1 MPLVPAARPRPLLT
15 STSSVAP
22 ATAAFGATHARD
34 GRDGCLASNALCGG
48 EDDGSGGRSSGS
60 SMSSSSS
67 ASSSSTSSEA
77 ESCPW
82 SAGVRLGIPTTR
94 VPKPTNPGGSGD
106 GPRNRSPRGSI
117 GFRVYLG
124 PATRPEGTGGD
135 RRTAS
140 CVAAGA
146 GIFPI
151 PASVIVVVDAVLGA
165 AVATAAALAVC
176 IATKLCWFAVCIALK
191 FKVAFACGASAA
203 SAPAFAASAAALA

>member
-1 MPLVPAARPRPLLT
+1 
-15 STSSVAP
+15 
-22 ATAAFGATHARD
+22 
-34 GRDGCLASNALCGG
+34 
-48 EDDGSGGRSSGS
+48 
-60 SMSSSSS
+60 MSSSSS

-117 GFRVYLG
+117 GFRVYLE

-135 RRTAS
+135 RRAAS

-151 PASVIVVVDAVLGA
+151 PASVIVVVGAVLGA
-165 AVATAAALAVC
+165 AVAAATAAALAVC

-191 FKVAFACGASAA
+191 FKVAFACGAGAA

>member
-1 MPLVPAARPRPLLT
+1 
-15 STSSVAP
+15 
-22 ATAAFGATHARD
+22 
-34 GRDGCLASNALCGG
+34 
-48 EDDGSGGRSSGS
+48 
-60 SMSSSSS
+60 MSSSSS

-151 PASVIVVVDAVLGA
+151 PASVIVAVGAVLGA
-165 AVATAAALAVC
+165 AVAAAAAAATAAALAVC

-191 FKVAFACGASAA
+191 FKVAFACGAGAA